1 MFLLKNRGEVYFM
14 SFSMK
19 TEGIMHTHGFDE
31 FNSILLYTPTALKY
45 VELNTSKITYFF
57 KVTQE

>member
-1 MFLLKNRGEVYFM
+1 MYFM

-19 TEGIMHTHGFDE
+19 TEGIMHTYGFEE